1 MTEPTAPTPVEQ
13 LGYADALA
21 ELEAILDRLEHDEP
35 DVDRVAADVARAA
48 ELVRH
53 CRSRIV
59 AARLK
64 VEEVV
69 GDLAPTE
76 NDSAADGG

>member
-1 MTEPTAPTPVEQ
+1 MTEPTPVSD

-35 DVDRVAADVARAA
+35 DVDRVATDVARAA

-53 CRSRIV
+53 CRERISS
-59 AARLK
+59 ARQR

-69 GDLAPTE
+69 GDLAP
-76 NDSAADGG
+76 DPAPVPDAD

>member
-1 MTEPTAPTPVEQ
+1 MTDPAPVKE

-21 ELEAILDRLEHDEP
+21 ELEAILDRLERDDP

-48 ELVRH
+48 DLVRR
-53 CRSRIV
+53 CRDRI
-59 AARLK
+59 ATARLR

-69 GDLAPTE
+69 GDLAPP
-76 NDSAADGG
+76 SADPDPDD